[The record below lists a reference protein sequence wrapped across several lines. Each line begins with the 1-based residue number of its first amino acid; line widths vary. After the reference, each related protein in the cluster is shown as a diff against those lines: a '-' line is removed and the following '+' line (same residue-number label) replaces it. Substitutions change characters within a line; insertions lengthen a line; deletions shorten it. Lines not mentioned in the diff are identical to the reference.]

1 MRRRFKR
8 VVIACDAREH
18 GPPLKE
24 GYYDYGQGSVKV
36 PS

>member
-1 MRRRFKR
+1 LTLANTGR
-8 VVIACDAREH
+8 
-18 GPPLKE
+18 PLKE